1 MLYFGGDKK
10 TGVLLRIARMGR
22 AMESI
27 VFKMRRRNSMKK
39 LLSLTLITVMVL
51 ALALTG
57 CAKPAPAPGGEAA
70 PAEDVIKLGV
80 FEPLTGANAAGGEL
94 EVEGIKLAHKL
105 YPEVLGKKVE
115 LVIVDN
121 KSDKVEAA
129 TAAARLVEKDKV
141 TAIIGSWG
149 SSLAMAAGDIVRNA
163 KVPAMGTSC
172 TNPLVTQGND
182 YYFRVCFIDPFQGV
196 VMSNYAYNKLGAK
209 KAAIVQEVSNDYAV
223 GLAKFFTDNFK
234 KLTGDENSI
243 VAVAN
248 YNTGDQDF
256 TAQLTNIKAQNP
268 DVIFAPGNF
277 TESALVIKQARQL
290 GINTPFIGGDTY
302 ETPEFAEIGGDA
314 VEGVVFSTFFAT
326 EKPITSESTVFLDAY
341 KSEYPGKE
349 PAAVT
354 ALGYDAYLI
363 IIKAIEAAGASD
375 SASIHKALLATKDFQ
390 GAAGLVTF
398 DENRNAIKSAVI
410 KTVKDGKF
418 TFMDVVQP

>member
-1 MLYFGGDKK
+1 
-10 TGVLLRIARMGR
+10 
-22 AMESI
+22 
-27 VFKMRRRNSMKK
+27 MKK